1 MAQTLGGPIG
11 TPSWRRLALEGAV
24 IVASILLAFGID
36 AWWNELQRSSD
47 ERESLALLSRDLN
60 DSIEQLESFVQWS
73 SESSRAALRAYAALA
88 GPEPYDRTAVRGD
101 LLKVDRRTLRLPT
114 AAYTDLLSSG
124 NLRVI
129 RSRDLRD
136 AIIRFYEA
144 AERSQ
149 SVIDKNNTTYIDGL
163 ALDSFYRDGLLL
175 SHLDEDTGSPVI
187 NAAHDSVRARL
198 GAEFVH
204 AADPLWGYGPD
215 SREWQQLRSRLLVVG
230 RAHPV
235 GEVLATEMIVQARAL
250 DELIRQ
256 HLASG

>member
-1 MAQTLGGPIG
+1 
-11 TPSWRRLALEGAV
+11 V

-36 AWWNELQRSSD
+36 AWWDGLQRSSD
-47 ERESLALLSRDLN
+47 ERASLTLLSRDLN
-60 DSIEQLESFVQWS
+60 DAIEQLESFVVWS

-88 GPEPYDRTAVRGD
+88 TPGPHDREAVHRD
-101 LLKVDRRTLRLPT
+101 LLKIDRRTLRLPT

-149 SVIDKNNTTYIDGL
+149 SVIDKNNATYIDGL

-175 SHLDEDTGSPVI
+175 SHFDGDMGSPVI
-187 NAAHDSVRARL
+187 NAAHDSVRSRL
-198 GAEFVH
+198 GPDFVH
-204 AADPLWGYGPD
+204 APDPLWRYGPE

-235 GEVLATEMIVQARAL
+235 GEVLAAEMIVQARAL

-256 HLASG
+256 HLTIE